1 MDLSYNRN
9 IFTKVNKWDNEY
21 SYNGILVSGK
31 FNQLNGQGYKI
42 LDVIDLD
49 WDGAYI
55 NNLNS
60 YVYTTEDLI
69 KVLDKYAGN
78 FSYIGE
84 NYVKYS
90 YLNEFITETNENIE
104 NLIDEKSIEIQSYV
118 LNSVIEA
125 LTFDYDILNSIS
137 DLILDRTKYIE
148 INYEDIDFNDAT
160 AEYYIY
166 EDNEYKS
173 VDFDYI
179 RNHPDQKYYE
189 FLIKDIIK
197 LQKNYNILKDIV
209 GTIEYNEIDDSYTYT
224 GIQED
229 IYNINNDISYLTE
242 YTDESYYYAYN
253 AYNTANVNKERIGY
267 HSRYNIYE
275 VCEDP
280 ANYEGQLYVY
290 SNGGYT
296 PTTYNPL
303 YMGKYYVYYP
313 KIDGAGIE
321 KELEDIKDKISNSTI
336 EANNLDPEN
345 VIFNIYNDGLNN
357 KKIINLG
364 INKSELDKETGDITY
379 GIVTTETLIDSFSY
393 VYEWKIL

>member
-1 MDLSYNRN
+1 MDLSYNRS

-31 FNQLNGQGYKI
+31 LNQLNGQGYKI

-60 YVYTTEDLI
+60 YIYTTEDLI
-69 KVLDKYAGN
+69 KVLDKYADN
-78 FSYIGE
+78 FSYIGA

-90 YLNEFITETNENIE
+90 YLNDFIEETNENIE
-104 NLIDEKSIEIQSYV
+104 NLIDDRATYIQSYV
-118 LNSVIEA
+118 LENIIEA

-148 INYEDIDFNDAT
+148 INYDDIDFNDPT

-166 EDNEYKS
+166 EDNEYKL

-179 RNHPDQKYYE
+179 RNHPDQTYYE

-197 LQKNYNILKDIV
+197 LQKNYNILRDIV
-209 GTIEYNEIDDSYTYT
+209 GSKEYNEIDDSYTYT
-224 GIQED
+224 GLQED
-229 IYNINNDISYLTE
+229 IYNINNDIAYLTE
-242 YTDESYYYAYN
+242 YTDQSYYYAYT
-253 AYNTANVNKERIGY
+253 AYNTSNINKERIGY
-267 HSRYNIYE
+267 HSIYNIYE
-275 VCEDP
+275 VCKDP
-280 ANYEGQLYVY
+280 ANYDGQLYVY
-290 SNGGYT
+290 DNESYIPASYNSLYNGD
-296 PTTYNPL
+296 
-303 YMGKYYVYYP
+303 YYVYYP
-313 KIDGAGIE
+313 KIDGTGIE

-345 VIFNIYNDGLNN
+345 VIFNINNDGINN

-364 INKSELDKETGDITY
+364 IKKSELNKESGDISY
-379 GIVTTETLIDSFSY
+379 GIVTTETLIDSFTY
-393 VYEWKIL
+393 FYEWKLL